1 MFSIENDDHNYHTY
15 MDYYLHNNP
24 QKCMHFRTGTRHVL
38 TCQSH
43 AFREKMNASRLPNHM
58 DCTMQGLT
66 LTQII
71 QEDALRIVAIMSTGT
86 NTAQDQTTRTV
97 KQFVLIVSSSQCI
110 SYWLI

>member
-1 MFSIENDDHNYHTY
+1 
-15 MDYYLHNNP
+15 
-24 QKCMHFRTGTRHVL
+24 
-38 TCQSH
+38 
-43 AFREKMNASRLPNHM
+43 
-58 DCTMQGLT
+58 MQGLT

-86 NTAQDQTTRTV
+86 NTAQDQATRTV